1 MVTKP
6 RNGVVIGTAHFQ
18 SKDSQHRTGP
28 FGCASPARGDNLDEG
43 SGWATCCRSG
53 CPRGDEP
60 LRKRRQSGSLK
71 PFLIAFVSSSLIGYL
86 VNLMLLWRVLAVR
99 ALTERLGEAFIPGV
113 LIVLS
118 CIGMWILLTVFV
130 VALAQ
135 EPKVRRTLKKEI
147 ADHQVNAE
155 ARAFAEQTA
164 ARTTTTTAT
173 KQPT

>member
-1 MVTKP
+1 
-6 RNGVVIGTAHFQ
+6 
-18 SKDSQHRTGP
+18 
-28 FGCASPARGDNLDEG
+28 
-43 SGWATCCRSG
+43 
-53 CPRGDEP
+53 
-60 LRKRRQSGSLK
+60 
-71 PFLIAFVSSSLIGYL
+71 
-86 VNLMLLWRVLAVR
+86 
-99 ALTERLGEAFIPGV
+99 
-113 LIVLS
+113 
-118 CIGMWILLTVFV
+118 MWILLTVFV